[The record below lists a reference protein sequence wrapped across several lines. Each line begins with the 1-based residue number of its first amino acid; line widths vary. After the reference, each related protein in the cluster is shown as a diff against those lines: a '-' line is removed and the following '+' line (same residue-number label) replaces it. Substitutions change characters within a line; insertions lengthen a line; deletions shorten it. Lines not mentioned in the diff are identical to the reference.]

1 MALLLFAAS
10 IQAFTLGG
18 NMIRAPSLAIA
29 SRRPTV
35 AMYDEASWTAALEN
49 VNTVEPKLRTSKQ
62 SNAVKNALA
71 AALTAGMLIAAPSN
85 VKPAMAAPT
94 TVAAPPTV
102 SRSAAKRPSA
112 ARRTAAQDEGSLTA
126 SEQAAGA
133 PPLPK
138 GYAVGNVLNLVD
150 PRKTGGRIVDNA
162 QMFGSDGS
170 LRSQEAQADI
180 TKAISK
186 VEAEVEGS
194 QILVVTVPSTP
205 AGKSHKQFAT
215 ELFNSWRVGSYKTQ
229 NGVLIVVFKNDRHLE
244 IEVGVNLEDSFTR
257 EYTEKMIKKQIIPQ
271 FKDGF
276 YKKGIIKGID
286 SIGDKMQGG
295 DGGSKATVGEMIALP
310 AYLAMNVLGALS
322 GGGGASSRGSGGSGG
337 SSDYGGGGGGYSSG
351 GGGGGGD
358 W

>member
-1 MALLLFAAS
+1 M
-10 IQAFTLGG
+10 
-18 NMIRAPSLAIA
+18 
-29 SRRPTV
+29 
-35 AMYDEASWTAALEN
+35 
-49 VNTVEPKLRTSKQ
+49 EPKLRTSKQ

-112 ARRTAAQDEGSLTA
+112 ARRTAAQDEGSLSA

-215 ELFNSWRVGSYKTQ
+215 ELFNSVLGFHLRYADEKPNQVIKQWPVEKLVVSKQKT
-229 NGVLIVVFKNDRHLE
+229 KAH
-244 IEVGVNLEDSFTR
+244 EVGVMVMKFW
-257 EYTEKMIKKQIIPQ
+257 
-271 FKDGF
+271 
-276 YKKGIIKGID
+276 
-286 SIGDKMQGG
+286 
-295 DGGSKATVGEMIALP
+295 
-310 AYLAMNVLGALS
+310 
-322 GGGGASSRGSGGSGG
+322 SSL
-337 SSDYGGGGGGYSSG
+337 
-351 GGGGGGD
+351 